1 MADEGFH
8 EIELKG
14 KQLVFLFMAGTV
26 VSVVIFLCG
35 VMVGRGVPA
44 PLPGETPVL
53 ASDATVD
60 PTAPIE
66 PAARAPA
73 GNAPASTQ
81 ETLTYP
87 GRLDSDRP
95 VAEPLRESLAPV
107 ANIPDVPPEPLP
119 EPLSESRVAPA
130 AAAARAARTET
141 PEAPA
146 ARNTPAEPAGNGF
159 VVQVM
164 AARTRA
170 EADRVAKGLTS
181 KGYSAFV
188 TLAADGASPTPFRV
202 RVGKF
207 NTHREAESM
216 AQRLKKQEQF
226 NTWITR

>member
-14 KQLVFLFMAGTV
+14 KQLVFLFMAATV

-35 VMVGRGVPA
+35 VMVGRGVRA

-53 ASDATVD
+53 ASDATMD
-60 PTAPIE
+60 PTAPVE
-66 PAARAPA
+66 PVARATA

-95 VAEPLRESLAPV
+95 VAEPLRESVAPV

-119 EPLSESRVAPA
+119 EPVPEPRA
-130 AAAARAARTET
+130 AA
-141 PEAPA
+141 PAPA
-146 ARNTPAEPAGNGF
+146 ARTARTQAADTPAARTTASEPAGNGF

-170 EADRVAKGLTS
+170 EADRVAKGLAS

-188 TLAADGASPTPFRV
+188 TMADGASPTPFRV

>member
-1 MADEGFH
+1 MAAEGFH

-14 KQLVFLFMAGTV
+14 KQLVFLFMAATV

-35 VMVGRGVPA
+35 VMVGRGVRA

-60 PTAPIE
+60 PTAPVE
-66 PAARAPA
+66 PAVRATG
-73 GNAPASTQ
+73 GNAPASTR

-95 VAEPLRESLAPV
+95 VAEPLRESVAPV
-107 ANIPDVPPEPLP
+107 ASIPDVPPEPLP
-119 EPLSESRVAPA
+119 EPIPEPRAAAPA
-130 AAAARAARTET
+130 AAARTAGTPAADT
-141 PEAPA
+141 PA
-146 ARNTPAEPAGNGF
+146 ARNTPPEPAGNGF

-170 EADRVAKGLTS
+170 EADRVAKGLAS

-188 TLAADGASPTPFRV
+188 TTTDGVSPTPFRV
-202 RVGKF
+202 RVGKS

>member
-14 KQLVFLFMAGTV
+14 KQLVFLFMAATV

-35 VMVGRGVPA
+35 VMVGRGVRA

-53 ASDATVD
+53 ASGASVD
-60 PTAPIE
+60 PTVSLE
-66 PAARAPA
+66 PAARATA
-73 GNAPASTQ
+73 GSASASTQ

-87 GRLDSDRP
+87 GRLDSDKP
-95 VAEPLRESLAPV
+95 VAEPLRESAAP
-107 ANIPDVPPEPLP
+107 ASNIPDVPPEPLP
-119 EPLSESRVAPA
+119 EPIPEPRAAAPA
-130 AAAARAARTET
+130 ARPAASEAPAARAARN
-141 PEAPA
+141 A
-146 ARNTPAEPAGNGF
+146 PAEPAGNGF

-170 EADRVAKGLTS
+170 EADRIAKRLES

-188 TLAADGASPTPFRV
+188 TMADGAAPTPFRV

-216 AQRLKKQEQF
+216 AQRLKKEEQF